1 MTMTNT
7 DNDGSE
13 ARAFIYRVP
22 EKLILLNFIS
32 KVSKNE
38 DTNAL
43 HHEKVSTDKRTI
55 LETIDDYETRGRLE
69 SNQDERDIV
78 DSLIHI
84 KLESN
89 QKKPKTKFSDLVAA
103 ALESVQYSKNNEVPT
118 KLNDEEV
125 SDLLDIKR
133 LVELKGKD
141 ELLKFLQS

>member
-1 MTMTNT
+1 M
-7 DNDGSE
+7 
-13 ARAFIYRVP
+13 
-22 EKLILLNFIS
+22 
-32 KVSKNE
+32 SKNE

-55 LETIDDYETRGRLE
+55 LETIDDYETRGRLEE

-125 SDLLDIKR
+125 
-133 LVELKGKD
+133 
-141 ELLKFLQS
+141 QTY